1 MNIQTVVDYKY
12 CFTDVMIKWPGSAH
26 YGRMFSTSAL
36 SNDIRN
42 GSIPRCKR
50 CIVAGEP
57 AVPICLLGNPAY
69 PLLPC
74 FMKEFANGGKTS
86 LKNYLVFA
94 CLGTDGNRVCIWLI
108 RSLLW
113 LLKGRNRYQ
122 CQRTTKSYKFMFR
135 FKQFS

>member
-12 CFTDVMIKWPGSAH
+12 CFTDVMIKWPGSVH
-26 YGRMFSTSAL
+26 YGRMFSTYAL

-42 GSIPRCKR
+42 GRIPRCKR

-69 PLLPC
+69 PSLPC

-94 CLGTDGNRVCIWLI
+94 CPWHGW
-108 RSLLW
+108 
-113 LLKGRNRYQ
+113 
-122 CQRTTKSYKFMFR
+122 
-135 FKQFS
+135 